1 MICVLTGGTGGAKFV
16 DGLRQVIP
24 PEEITLIVNTGD
36 DLLWWGLYVSPD
48 IDSITYVLSGLLS
61 RERGWGVKGDTF
73 LCLQAMGQL
82 GEPTWFHTGDR
93 DLAVHLLR
101 SRLLAE
107 GKTLSE
113 ATSTICDKLGVK
125 ARILPMSDSRVE
137 TRVDTP
143 SGELS
148 FEEYFVQRWY
158 QDPVN
163 SVRFAGAS
171 DAEPAPGVIEAIVS
185 ADAVLIAPSNPI
197 TSIGPILSV
206 PGIREALCSARGKV
220 AAVSPIVGNA
230 PVAGPAGILMTAQ
243 GLPCSIAGVAK
254 AYEDFLDLLV
264 CDTRDA
270 RAAEALRG
278 NGLRVQC
285 AQTIMRSA
293 EDSAALAQTVL
304 SYTISGLLSEQPSAD
319 ESVSDKAGGPNRRR
333 PAVILI
339 PVKNLS
345 AAKQRLAAVLDQPRA
360 PNWRRP
366 CCTMLWPHLPR
377 GRARPACA
385 LVTSDPFAI
394 ELARQYDFEIIPD
407 PANPGETGAIEMATR
422 FCVVRGSDSTL
433 VVPADIP
440 LIQAGELDQILAYAP
455 AEGSVLAPAADGR
468 GTNAA
473 FRRPA
478 NLFPLRFGNDSFKPH
493 LAAAQ
498 ATGKPCIVLQLPGI
512 ALDVDN
518 PEDLQRLLAHPG
530 ETRTQSLVRELGT
543 RWPLSG
549 HRNEGL

>member
-16 DGLRQVIP
+16 DGLHQIIPAEQIAVVI
-24 PEEITLIVNTGD
+24 NTGD

-101 SRLLAE
+101 SRLMAE

-148 FEEYFVQRWY
+148 FEEYFVQRWF
-158 QDPVN
+158 QDPVK

-171 DAEPAPGVIEAIVS
+171 DAEAAPGVIEAIVS

-197 TSIGPILSV
+197 TSIGPILAV
-206 PGIREALCSARGKV
+206 PGIREALRSARGKV

-243 GLPCSIAGVAK
+243 GFPCSIAGVAK

-264 CDTRDA
+264 CDTQDA
-270 RAAEALRG
+270 RPAEALRQG
-278 NGLRVQC
+278 GLRVEC
-285 AQTIMRSA
+285 TQTIMRSA
-293 EDSAALAQTVL
+293 EDRRALA
-304 SYTISGLLSEQPSAD
+304 
-319 ESVSDKAGGPNRRR
+319 R
-333 PAVILI
+333 
-339 PVKNLS
+339 
-345 AAKQRLAAVLDQPRA
+345 
-360 PNWRRP
+360 
-366 CCTMLWPHLPR
+366 
-377 GRARPACA
+377 
-385 LVTSDPFAI
+385 
-394 ELARQYDFEIIPD
+394 
-407 PANPGETGAIEMATR
+407 
-422 FCVVRGSDSTL
+422 
-433 VVPADIP
+433 
-440 LIQAGELDQILAYAP
+440 
-455 AEGSVLAPAADGR
+455 SVLALTIPASHSEEPHGPDKSALRAAADQ
-468 GTNAA
+468 
-473 FRRPA
+473 P
-478 NLFPLRFGNDSFKPH
+478 
-493 LAAAQ
+493 
-498 ATGKPCIVLQLPGI
+498 
-512 ALDVDN
+512 
-518 PEDLQRLLAHPG
+518 
-530 ETRTQSLVRELGT
+530 
-543 RWPLSG
+543 
-549 HRNEGL
+549 